1 MLELT
6 QELKTRGNDITVIT
20 TWPEYNLEDGS
31 SRNFLEIEKKKMAL
45 LSLGSKPFRI
55 TMLITSLGLLH
66 NF

>member
-31 SRNFLEIEKKKMAL
+31 KPNFLEKEKENGVTVLRIKT
-45 LSLGSKPFRI
+45 FRI
-55 TMLITSLGLLH
+55 TM
-66 NF
+66 